1 MAKSTKH
8 NLNNKKFYDKN
19 HKKEKKGTEPRLP
32 EHNDV
37 SWYTKF
43 DALAKSSA
51 SIIYGQPM
59 GEPIDLGAQEDISL
73 AGIMKISLLPA
84 IGISTDGSSP
94 VNNMSRLVYSFIR
107 HANSGSRNYE
117 APDYMTYC
125 LALGSAYAFYASL
138 CRLYGVIRT
147 YSTLNKF
154 VAKATVEALNFDYD
168 DIVNQLANLRYYI
181 NYFAAR
187 INTFAVPKDMAYYDR
202 CAFVPLQVFK
212 DNEGDK
218 CSFYLFDYAKL
229 FIWDGTTESTG
240 SSLQP
245 FDWGIKEGKTLAD
258 ITEIGDNI
266 INALLSN
273 EDIGI
278 MSGDTL
284 KAYGSGNVRTV
295 MGIDDSFSIIP
306 IYNHDI
312 LWQIHNA
319 RIADV
324 SSVLTDDKV
333 VQRDGYLVFNP
344 SISGYAGLNLGG
356 RSLLMDS
363 DLETPDYKFNLENSR
378 LHVRYNDSMTR
389 FIAVGTELPVKA
401 DLYTFAKADSSG
413 LQFGSYP
420 AGDCKYNITSKNID
434 PSLITLMLSSTFKLH
449 PIWYFGI
456 SQTEGTEDSPYDVTA
471 NIIPYGD
478 FNNFTQ
484 VSNLAIQQMH
494 NAALLSLFAVP
505 SAAQAAK

>member
-1 MAKSTKH
+1 MARTTKQR
-8 NLNNKKFYDKN
+8 
-19 HKKEKKGTEPRLP
+19 KKEFYKDKRNSDARKIIAKLTKDEQIQKK
-32 EHNDV
+32 NDV

-43 DALAKSSA
+43 ESLAKA
-51 SIIYGQPM
+51 SGNIIYGQPM
-59 GEPIDLGAQEDISL
+59 GEVLELGGRNPTSL
-73 AGIMKISLLPA
+73 GGIMKISLLPS
-84 IGISTDGSSP
+84 IGISTDSSSP

-125 LALGSAYAFYASL
+125 LAMGSAYAYFASL

-168 DIVNQLANLRYYI
+168 NIVNQLANLRYYI

-187 INTFAVPKDMAYYDR
+187 INTFAVPKDMTYYDR
-202 CAFVPLQVFK
+202 CAFLPLHVFK

-229 FIWDGTTESTG
+229 FVWDGTTESTG

-245 FDWGIKEGKTLAD
+245 IDWGIKTGKTLDD
-258 ITEIGDNI
+258 IQEVGENI
-266 INALLSN
+266 INSLLNN

-284 KAYGSGNVRTV
+284 KAYGSNGVRTV
-295 MGIDDSFSIIP
+295 LGIEDSFAITP
-306 IYNHDI
+306 IYNHDM

-319 RIADV
+319 RIVDI

-344 SISGYAGLNLGG
+344 TITGYTGVNLGNK
-356 RSLLMDS
+356 SLIMDS

-378 LHVRYNDSMTR
+378 LHVRYNSSMTK
-389 FIAVGTELPVKA
+389 FIAVGTELPIKAEIYAFFGEGSNQDLESNAVTDVK
-401 DLYTFAKADSSG
+401 FN
-413 LQFGSYP
+413 GSTGVVDMAVVGVCY
-420 AGDCKYNITSKNID
+420 
-434 PSLITLMLSSTFKLH
+434 SSTFKLH
-449 PIWYFGI
+449 PIWFVE
-456 SQTEGTEDSPYDVTA
+456 TKV
-471 NIIPYGD
+471 GD
-478 FNNFTQ
+478 NVYNYLPFADLHNYTQ
-484 VSNLAIQQMH
+484 VSDLAIKQLH

-505 SAAQAAK
+505 NAATAAK